1 MLKTYWARCSKY
13 ANYSKLDSN
22 INGSGDFHFDK
33 ELHTH
38 MSSEIFGANGYGHNL
53 GVFDQLAVII
63 LQEVGVEKKISI

>member
-1 MLKTYWARCSKY
+1 MGVGGGGEGVHVWPFNEHK
-13 ANYSKLDSN
+13 
-22 INGSGDFHFDK
+22 DFHFDK